1 VGKNKISYNG
11 SQINAVKDMKRQI
24 LEIADELSN
33 DAITPQQAQTL
44 LLRLFVVSGS
54 LQLTDEQTKVL
65 ADLGSGFVY
74 EGVKDDLRISEFG
87 ILEIFHKW
95 KELLSNDR

>member
-1 VGKNKISYNG
+1 
-11 SQINAVKDMKRQI
+11 MKRQI

-33 DAITPQQAQTL
+33 DAITSQQAQTL

-54 LQLTDEQTKVL
+54 LQLTEEQTKVL
-65 ADLGSGFVY
+65 ADLANGFIY
-74 EGVKDDLRISEFG
+74 EGVEDDLRISEFG

>member
-1 VGKNKISYNG
+1 
-11 SQINAVKDMKRQI
+11 MKRQI

-33 DAITPQQAQTL
+33 DAITSQQAQTL

-54 LQLTDEQTKVL
+54 LQLTEEQTKVL
-65 ADLGSGFVY
+65 ADLANGFIY
-74 EGVKDDLRISEFG
+74 EGVEDDLRISEFG

-95 KELLSNDR
+95 KELVCNDR